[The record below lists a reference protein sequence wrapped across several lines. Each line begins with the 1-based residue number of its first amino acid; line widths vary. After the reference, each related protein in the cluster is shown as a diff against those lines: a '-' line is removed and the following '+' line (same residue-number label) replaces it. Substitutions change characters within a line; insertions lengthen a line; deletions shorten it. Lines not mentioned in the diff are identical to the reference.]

1 MFKKTIETNNKGAKI
16 SAIIALVGGVVAFI
30 ISVGENVLY
39 EWVLQTVS
47 IAFFTYAA
55 YITICRISVR
65 HMIIIESTSGAAEDG
80 EGAYD
85 FIVYQLAPKRNGKS
99 ETKVCHVSV
108 KHIDFVR
115 VVDAENKREVA
126 RDRRAKDKY
135 TYDSQFAAQKHLE
148 VSITN
153 GGEVASIFLTYDE
166 EVLNALLAVGVE
178 RKY

>member
-1 MFKKTIETNNKGAKI
+1 MFKKTIETNNKGARI
-16 SAIIALVGGVVAFI
+16 SAIIALIGGVVAFI

-65 HMIIIESTSGAAEDG
+65 YMIVIESTSGAAEDG

-85 FIVYQLAPKRNGKS
+85 FIVYQISPGRHGKG
-99 ETKVCHVSV
+99 ELKVCHVSV

-126 RDRRAKDKY
+126 RDRRPKDKY
-135 TYDSQFAAQKHLE
+135 TYDAQFAARRRLE

>member
-1 MFKKTIETNNKGAKI
+1 MFKKIIETNNKGAKI
-16 SAIIALVGGVVAFI
+16 SALVALIGGVISFI
-30 ISVGENVLY
+30 ISTGENILY
-39 EWVLQTVS
+39 EWVLQAIS
-47 IAFFTYAA
+47 IVFFTYAV
-55 YITICRISVR
+55 YIAACRIFVR
-65 HMIIIESTSGAAEDG
+65 YMIIIESMSGEAEDG

-85 FIVYQLAPKRNGKS
+85 FLVYQLGPQRNGKS
-99 ETKVCHVSV
+99 EVKVCHVSI

-126 RDRRAKDKY
+126 RDRRGKDKY
-135 TYDSQFAAQKHLE
+135 TYDAQFAAQRHLE

>member
-16 SAIIALVGGVVAFI
+16 SALIALVGGVVSFI
-30 ISVGENVLY
+30 LLAGQSIPYAGLIQMVSVGFIGYAVYVTLSYVL
-39 EWVLQTVS
+39 
-47 IAFFTYAA
+47 
-55 YITICRISVR
+55 VR

-99 ETKVCHVSV
+99 ETKVCHVSI

-115 VVDAENKREVA
+115 VVDKQNKKEVA
-126 RDRRAKDKY
+126 KDRRAKDKY

-148 VSITN
+148 VAITN
-153 GGEVASIFLTYDE
+153 GDEVASIFLTYDE
-166 EVLNALLAVGVE
+166 DVLNALLSAGV
-178 RKY
+178 KKL